1 MRSLQNGDGNKRIGM
16 YVMLTFLAVNGIE
29 MECTNEEVVKV
40 GLGVASGEMKYDEL
54 LEWVKE
60 HRIH

>member
-1 MRSLQNGDGNKRIGM
+1 
-16 YVMLTFLAVNGIE
+16 MLTFLAVNGIE